1 MLAFIAASLFVAA
14 ANAHMV
20 MSNPVPYASPQV
32 INSPLNADGSNF
44 PCQLSAGQSLVS
56 GSASNTFALGSE
68 QKLAFIGQAVH
79 GGGSCQVSI
88 TYDKN
93 PSASSTWKVIQSIVG
108 GCPAQNQAGNMGS
121 NAAAVD
127 PYTYNFTLPDDIPT
141 GDVTLAWTWFNKI
154 GNREMYMNCA
164 PVTLT
169 GTSGSSAN
177 YDSLP
182 DMFVANIGNG
192 CSTAQT
198 ADLVFPDPGAA
209 VVSLNGATTTFAS
222 PIGSCQVATA
232 APTQATSAAGTAT
245 TSPAAVSTAKTTPA
259 AYSGGGVFLTV
270 ATGAAATSSPA
281 AAATTAAAETTAAPA
296 VAVTAATTAATSAA
310 AAATTATTAATAA
323 ATGSASSGSS
333 SSSSSSGSTG
343 TLETAGAACS
353 PDGTWNCMGSS
364 YQQCASGVW
373 SVAMKMAAGTAC
385 TGGKS
390 ASFNIVA
397 SSSKHRRNAAR
408 MAARMAPRIP
418 RRK

>member
-1 MLAFIAASLFVAA
+1 MLAYIVASLFVAA

-20 MSNPVPYASPQV
+20 MSNPVPYSSPQV

-44 PCQLSAGQSLVS
+44 PCQLSAGESLVS

-108 GCPAQNQAGNMGS
+108 GCPAQNQVGNMGD

-127 PYTYNFTLPDDIPT
+127 PYTYNFTVPDNIPT

-169 GTSGSSAN
+169 GTSGSESSF
-177 YDSLP
+177 DSLP
-182 DMFVANIGNG
+182 DMFVANVGNG
-192 CSTAQT
+192 CSTAQS
-198 ADLVFPDPGAA
+198 ADLIFPDPGEA

-222 PIGSCQVATA
+222 PVGSC
-232 APTQATSAAGTAT
+232 
-245 TSPAAVSTAKTTPA
+245 
-259 AYSGGGVFLTV
+259 
-270 ATGAAATSSPA
+270 
-281 AAATTAAAETTAAPA
+281 
-296 VAVTAATTAATSAA
+296 
-310 AAATTATTAATAA
+310 
-323 ATGSASSGSS
+323 
-333 SSSSSSGSTG
+333 
-343 TLETAGAACS
+343 
-353 PDGTWNCMGSS
+353 
-364 YQQCASGVW
+364 QCASGLW
-373 SVAMKMAAGTAC
+373 SVAMEMAAGTTC
-385 TGGKS
+385 TGGGS
-390 ASFNIVA
+390 SSINIVA

-408 MAARMAPRIP
+408 MAARMAPRVP